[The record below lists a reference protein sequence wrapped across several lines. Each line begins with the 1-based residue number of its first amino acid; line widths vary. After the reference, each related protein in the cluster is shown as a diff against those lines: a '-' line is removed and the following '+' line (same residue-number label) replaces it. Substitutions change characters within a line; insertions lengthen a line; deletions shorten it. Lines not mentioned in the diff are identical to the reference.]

1 MNPVVA
7 FAGGFTG
14 EAIIG
19 FLPCHARVRV
29 PRQQPIGYAVG
40 LMAPELTDE
49 ELMLRFQRGDA
60 AAFEVL
66 YRRYRNPLMGF
77 LRRHTG
83 DHALAEELFQD
94 LWTSIIRRIGEYRVE
109 STFRTYLYHNARN
122 RLVDVYRRQRETVD
136 IEAVEEELPASVPVD
151 EQADSER
158 RHRRLMQALD
168 ELPDEQREAFL
179 LKEEAGL
186 SLAEVAAATGVNT
199 ETAKSRLRYAFKK
212 LRSVLVEDSQG
223 ETG

>member
-1 MNPVVA
+1 MNPAVA
-7 FAGGFTG
+7 FAGWEAAAGFC
-14 EAIIG
+14 IS
-19 FLPCHARVRV
+19 
-29 PRQQPIGYAVG
+29 RQQPIGYAVG
-40 LMAPELTDE
+40 LMSTEPTDE

-60 AAFEVL
+60 AAFETL

-83 DHALAEELFQD
+83 DSVLAEELFQD
-94 LWTSIIRRIGEYRVE
+94 LWTAIIRRIGEYRIE
-109 STFRTYLYHNARN
+109 SSFRTYLYHNARN
-122 RLVDVYRRQRETVD
+122 RLVDVYRRSRDTVAIETVED
-136 IEAVEEELPASVPVD
+136 ELPASTPVD

-158 RHRRLMQALD
+158 RHRRLMQAVD
-168 ELPDEQREAFL
+168 DLPEEQREAFL

-186 SLAEVAAATGVNT
+186 SLAELAEATGVNT

-212 LRSVLVEDSQG
+212 LRSVLGEASQG

>member
-1 MNPVVA
+1 MFPVAA
-7 FAGGFTG
+7 FSGYYAG
-14 EAIIG
+14 EAAAG
-19 FLPCHARVRV
+19 FLPFNAGEPACVS
-29 PRQQPIGYAVG
+29 RQQPIGYAVG
-40 LMAPELTDE
+40 LMATEPTDE
-49 ELMLRFQRGDA
+49 ALMLRFQRGDA
-60 AAFEVL
+60 AAFEIL

-94 LWTSIIRRIGEYRVE
+94 LWASIIRRIGEYRVD

-122 RLVDVYRRQRETVD
+122 RLVDVYRRQRETVA
-136 IEAVEEELPASVPVD
+136 IETVEDELPASATVD
-151 EQADSER
+151 EAADTER
-158 RHRRLMQALD
+158 RHRRLMQAVD
-168 ELPDEQREAFL
+168 ALPEEQREAFL

-186 SLAEVAAATGVNT
+186 SLAELAEATGVNT

-212 LRSVLVEDSQG
+212 LRIALG